1 MMIPFGLDGGLHVT
15 LMTTSPINSITV
27 TSDGGPGADMI
38 IIMRIKVDV
47 KKKRTSFHCMIVV
60 RYSKYVQFMNAN

>member
-47 KKKRTSFHCMIVV
+47 KKKKGHHSI
-60 RYSKYVQFMNAN
+60 A